1 MTIDGLIW
9 MSIGFMAGVVVGIGA
24 GVLADWIYRI
34 DKEAEEEESHGTSDR
49 Q

>member
-9 MSIGFMAGVVVGIGA
+9 MSIGFMIGVMGGIGA
-24 GVLADWIYRI
+24 GVILADRI